1 MADLSPERID
11 VDLISVPDRHR
22 EVDHDAVK
30 RIAESIEKIGLHT
43 PLTVLSV
50 NDGERLDLVTGAH
63 RLEAVRSLGWPSVPC
78 FVIEGD
84 QLEAEMW
91 EISENLHRSE
101 LTALQRDEH
110 IARWLELEKAIQ
122 SAQLAQNESKRAD
135 GRGHRHEG
143 GLSKAARDIGVN
155 RDAARRAEKVAGLS
169 SEAKDAAR
177 SVGLDN
183 NRSALLEAARELTPE
198 AQVSAIQ
205 RRYQAKLADHPL
217 NDDEAVERQVATLMS
232 AWNRAGTDARERF
245 LEMIGE
251 R

>member
-1 MADLSPERID
+1 MPDLSPERID
-11 VDLISVPDRHR
+11 IDLISVPSRHR
-22 EVDHDAVK
+22 EVDQDAVK
-30 RIAESIEKIGLHT
+30 RIAESIERIGLHT

-50 NDGERLDLVTGAH
+50 NEGERLDLVTGAH

-110 IARWLELEKAIQ
+110 IARWLELA
-122 SAQLAQNESKRAD
+122 SAQIVASCDSSKPGPKGT
-135 GRGHRHEG
+135 GRE
-143 GLSKAARDIGVN
+143 AAKKIGVDK
-155 RDAARRAEKVAGLS
+155 DAAYRAEKVASLS
-169 SEAKDAAR
+169 DEAKEAAR

-183 NRSALLEAARELTPE
+183 NRSALLEAAKELTPE

-205 RRYQAKLADHPL
+205 RRYQAKIADHPL
-217 NDDEAVERQVATLMS
+217 NDDEAIERQVAYLMT
-232 AWNRAGTDARERF
+232 AWNKAGSDARERF
-245 LEMIGE
+245 LELIGE

>member
-1 MADLSPERID
+1 MSDLSPERID
-11 VDLISVPDRHR
+11 IELISVPSRHR
-22 EVDHDAVK
+22 EVDQDAVK
-30 RIAESIEKIGLHT
+30 RIAESIERIGLHT

-50 NDGERLDLVTGAH
+50 NEGERLDLVTGAH

-110 IARWLELEKAIQ
+110 IARWLELEKALISGQ
-122 SAQLAQNESKRAD
+122 IVPKI
-135 GRGHRHEG
+135 GRGRPQAPISEA
-143 GLSKAARDIGVN
+143 SEKIGVHLK
-155 RDAARRAEKVAGLS
+155 AARRAEKVASLS
-169 SEAKDAAR
+169 DEAKEAAR

-183 NRSALLEAARELTPE
+183 NRSALLEAAKELTPE

-205 RRYQAKLADHPL
+205 RRYQAKIADHPL
-217 NDDEAVERQVATLMS
+217 NDDEAIERQVAYLMT
-232 AWNRAGTDARERF
+232 AWNKAGTDARERF
-245 LEMIGE
+245 LELIGE
-251 R
+251 RG